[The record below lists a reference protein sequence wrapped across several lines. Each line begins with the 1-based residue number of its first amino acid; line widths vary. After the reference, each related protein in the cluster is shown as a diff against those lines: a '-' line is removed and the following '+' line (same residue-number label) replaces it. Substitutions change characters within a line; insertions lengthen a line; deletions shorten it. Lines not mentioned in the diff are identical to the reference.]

1 MTTNLIYCKLKGV
14 FSVMKIEET
23 QVTSSKSLGKMWIVL
38 ILGSLTAF
46 GPLSMDMYLPAL
58 PIVAGDLQTTT
69 SLAQLSL
76 TACLLGLAVGQLI
89 FGPLSD
95 IRGRRKPLVF
105 TLVVY
110 AVASVLCAIS
120 PNIWIFIGLR
130 FVQGVTGAAGI
141 VIARASAR
149 DMYSG
154 KELTKFIALLAL
166 VNGAAPI
173 LAPISGGVI
182 LNFASWN
189 AVFIILGLIGLLMFL
204 AVFFFLP
211 ETLPVENRSE
221 SSLLAV
227 FKAFGTLFKNR
238 VFMGVAFTQAFV
250 MTAMFAYISGSPFV
264 LQNIYDVTPQQFS
277 MLFAVNGIG
286 IIIAAQVT
294 GRLSSVI
301 SEVNLLLV
309 GILMSFVGSC
319 LLMLVVVNELSLL
332 MMTIALFFVVSSV
345 GMVST
350 TSFSIGMQSQGKSA
364 GSASA
369 FLGLLPFIGGAIVA
383 PLVGIAGDQTA
394 WPMGIVIFGCSVM
407 ALAMYFIFVKRNVVS
422 EQGN

>member
-1 MTTNLIYCKLKGV
+1 
-14 FSVMKIEET
+14 MKIEET